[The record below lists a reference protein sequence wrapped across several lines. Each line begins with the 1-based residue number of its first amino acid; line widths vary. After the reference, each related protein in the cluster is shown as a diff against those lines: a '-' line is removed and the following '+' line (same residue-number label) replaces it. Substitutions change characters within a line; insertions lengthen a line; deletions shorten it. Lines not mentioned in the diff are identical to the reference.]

1 MTSPFGCFWKF
12 QKCKYEHACHGAYNS
27 EILNDTRITSKKL
40 KELILND
47 TNSFNE
53 ICDESKG
60 YKKTENRLCA
70 TCLVGY
76 KRFGGSTKCEKC
88 PPSAENRLMI
98 GIGFLVLI
106 IGSTIMVYME
116 ISSETSK
123 DDTADAVKKILLNF
137 LQILSLAASF
147 PLKWPSEISKMFQWF
162 GTFSSAGT
170 TLMIPDCE
178 LTHLPAAEAF
188 YLKQWIF
195 TFILPMIVIVCI
207 LVWSLLHCCCAVH
220 CKLKNH
226 AKDYTILSIVL
237 LCFLVYPTIVKS
249 SFSMLRCPWVGS
261 TMYLHHDLE
270 TPCFVG
276 AHLDHFMMLTIPQI
290 VLYIIGLP
298 VVGTMHLLRN
308 KADLHEKKV
317 KQRSSKINILL

>member
-1 MTSPFGCFWKF
+1 MTSPFGFFWKF

-106 IGSTIMVYME
+106 IGSTIMVYVGL
-116 ISSETSK
+116 ICSLIPN
-123 DDTADAVKKILLNF
+123 TAAIEYVLTFLL
-137 LQILSLAASF
+137 LYR
-147 PLKWPSEISKMFQWF
+147 
-162 GTFSSAGT
+162 
-170 TLMIPDCE
+170 
-178 LTHLPAAEAF
+178 HLL
-188 YLKQWIF
+188 YRHIF
-195 TFILPMIVIVCI
+195 IVIFF
-207 LVWSLLHCCCAVH
+207 
-220 CKLKNH
+220 
-226 AKDYTILSIVL
+226 IVI
-237 LCFLVYPTIVKS
+237 FFIFIFFIV
-249 SFSMLRCPWVGS
+249 
-261 TMYLHHDLE
+261 
-270 TPCFVG
+270 
-276 AHLDHFMMLTIPQI
+276 
-290 VLYIIGLP
+290 IG
-298 VVGTMHLLRN
+298 
-308 KADLHEKKV
+308 
-317 KQRSSKINILL
+317 